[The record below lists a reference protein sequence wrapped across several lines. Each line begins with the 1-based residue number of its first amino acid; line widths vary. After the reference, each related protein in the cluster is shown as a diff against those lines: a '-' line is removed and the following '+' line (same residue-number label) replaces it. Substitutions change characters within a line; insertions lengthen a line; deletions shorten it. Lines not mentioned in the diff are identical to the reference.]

1 MPVDKAKVLKLIE
14 MMDNY
19 LKQREQDQLEA
30 VVDENEDEPPCDPL
44 DAPPSEPF
52 YSDGPPEKIHG
63 QPDQVASPWG
73 EKPKVP
79 IPIEHL

>member
-1 MPVDKAKVLKLIE
+1 MPVEKAKVLELIE
-14 MMDNY
+14 MMDNF
-19 LKQREQDQLEA
+19 LKQREQDQL
-30 VVDENEDEPPCDPL
+30 DRIDDNEDCDITNPL